1 MLLSFDVAADAVV
14 EHDHW
19 HTVEHLPER
28 LAIPGFLRGTRW
40 VAVRGR
46 PRYLVLYEVEALSTL
61 TSSAY
66 RERLDHPTAW
76 TARMMPHY
84 RGMRRGFCRVSE
96 GCGAGLGRVAAVW
109 RFKPLPRAEATLRA
123 WVAGDLMPTL
133 ARRPGLGGAF
143 LLESALAPQMTQE
156 QQIRGADGAVDW
168 VLVVT
173 AYRDGALAD
182 LAAVGL
188 AVPALAARGATQA
201 SDATYQIDYVLTAGD
216 AMRAANAAVVPSSAL
231 PAGSSD

>member
-1 MLLSFDVAADAVV
+1 MLLSFDVAADAIV

-40 VAVRGR
+40 VAMRGR
-46 PRYLVLYEVEALSTL
+46 PRYMVVYEVEALSTL
-61 TSSAY
+61 TSTAY

-84 RGMRRGFCRVSE
+84 RGMRRGFCRVSAC
-96 GCGAGLGRVAAVW
+96 CGIGLGRVAGVW

-123 WVAGDLMPTL
+123 WVAGELLPAL
-133 ARRPGLGGAF
+133 AGHPGLGGAF
-143 LLESALAPQMTQE
+143 LLEGALAPPMTHE
-156 QQIRGADGAVDW
+156 QQIRGADGAIDW
-168 VLVVT
+168 ALVVT
-173 AYRDGALAD
+173 GYRDGALAD
-182 LAAVGL
+182 LATAGL

-201 SDATYQIDYVLTAGD
+201 SEAIYQIDYVLTSAD
-216 AMRAANAAVVPSSAL
+216 AARAAKVPPASPQAL
-231 PAGSSD
+231 PAPSSD